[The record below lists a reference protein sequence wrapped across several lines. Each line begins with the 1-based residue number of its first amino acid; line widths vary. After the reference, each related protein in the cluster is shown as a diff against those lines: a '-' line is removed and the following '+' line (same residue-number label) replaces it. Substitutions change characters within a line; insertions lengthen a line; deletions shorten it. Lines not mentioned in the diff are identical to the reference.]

1 MQFPRALTSYL
12 PVTAS
17 LFQSRTD
24 WSWCRQATVGGAS
37 GGTRGRRRSRHRQEM
52 EDNWL
57 REERTKPKRESENVE
72 KWKTAKTIQSAMTF
86 TLCCNPLHHLP
97 FAATLCTAHR
107 PKAVQDPGLWATKEK
122 KGCFFSFFLFYEL
135 AVRAYR
141 TPHIPLNEHSR
152 PGISSDASEM

>member
-1 MQFPRALTSYL
+1 M
-12 PVTAS
+12 
-17 LFQSRTD
+17 
-24 WSWCRQATVGGAS
+24 

-86 TLCCNPLHHLP
+86 TLCCNPP
-97 FAATLCTAHR
+97 HR
-107 PKAVQDPGLWATKEK
+107 TPSQGSARPWLVGHKREK
-122 KGCFFSFFLFYEL
+122 RLFFFLFYEL

>member
-57 REERTKPKRESENVE
+57 RKERTKPKRESENVE

-86 TLCCNPLHHLP
+86 TLCCNPLHRTP
-97 FAATLCTAHR
+97 SQGSAR
-107 PKAVQDPGLWATKEK
+107 PWLVGHKREK
-122 KGCFFSFFLFYEL
+122 RFFFFSFFLFYEL

>member
-86 TLCCNPLHHLP
+86 TLCCNPLHRTP
-97 FAATLCTAHR
+97 SQGSAR
-107 PKAVQDPGLWATKEK
+107 PWLVGHKREK
-122 KGCFFSFFLFYEL
+122 RLFFFLFSFL
-135 AVRAYR
+135 WISRACLQDTTY
-141 TPHIPLNEHSR
+141 P
-152 PGISSDASEM
+152 SERAFQARHLKWCIRNVTSL

>member
-86 TLCCNPLHHLP
+86 TLCCNPLHRTP
-97 FAATLCTAHR
+97 SQGSAR
-107 PKAVQDPGLWATKEK
+107 PWLVGHKREK
-122 KGCFFSFFLFYEL
+122 RLFFFLFYEL